1 MAEVYDKVFLANN
14 YLNRQRG
21 KSVKIQQKEQLCH
34 SGVLHPLRA
43 RLRTHGDQWF
53 LFEYFWLSVL

>member
-21 KSVKIQQKEQLCH
+21 KSFKIQQKAQLSH
-34 SGVLHPLRA
+34 SGVLQPLRA
-43 RLRTHGDQWF
+43 RLRTHGDQ
-53 LFEYFWLSVL
+53 

>member
-43 RLRTHGDQWF
+43 RLRTHGDQ
-53 LFEYFWLSVL
+53 